1 MLRFLIFICLIGL
14 SCPSFSQ
21 ITRSV
26 LVNSDPEGALV
37 TNISGRDDFIG
48 NTPLNHKFDFH
59 SEVSVMRI
67 RLSACGYY
75 DTVIKINPKTENLLI
90 KLDKK
95 KFLILPDTKKDILP
109 ENDRKLLASFMVGFL
124 NEFSIRNLS
133 KPVNFMDFAVVRR
146 KDDNVIVNMIFE
158 LDPEALPSIQASA
171 ADSVLKDKW
180 EEWFEGSLR
189 KSGPAVKS
197 KIDGYDF
204 YFSVISGKKNLSIRH
219 LPGVDVRNEFKSEVS
234 VYENDYERVITTTYY
249 YETEVDPT
257 FNTRLDYSQRY
268 YELLYKLSKNQGN
281 NQFYPAQEAVLR
293 YSKGSVNKIFS
304 SSAELQDYSMLTR
317 FLNRK

>member
-109 ENDRKLLASFMVGFL
+109 ENDRKLLASGSLMNSVS
-124 NEFSIRNLS
+124 EICRNLS
-133 KPVNFMDFAVVRR
+133 ILWILLWSDGK
-146 KDDNVIVNMIFE
+146 MIM
-158 LDPEALPSIQASA
+158 
-171 ADSVLKDKW
+171 
-180 EEWFEGSLR
+180 
-189 KSGPAVKS
+189 
-197 KIDGYDF
+197 
-204 YFSVISGKKNLSIRH
+204 
-219 LPGVDVRNEFKSEVS
+219 
-234 VYENDYERVITTTYY
+234 
-249 YETEVDPT
+249 
-257 FNTRLDYSQRY
+257 
-268 YELLYKLSKNQGN
+268 LL
-281 NQFYPAQEAVLR
+281 
-293 YSKGSVNKIFS
+293 
-304 SSAELQDYSMLTR
+304 
-317 FLNRK
+317 